1 MAIPSSCI
9 LQRSVWRIKGTL
21 LQMVGTV
28 CFYLLYLI
36 GKPVLDGVQG
46 DIFLKEVIPYV
57 EAKPRVYSV
66 SPLASLLQ

>member
-1 MAIPSSCI
+1 
-9 LQRSVWRIKGTL
+9 
-21 LQMVGTV
+21 MVGTV